1 MHAAAGAARAS
12 DSTSA
17 SRDEDGA
24 EAEPWCALE
33 DVDRHENALPK
44 AQCEFFHSILDEMAS
59 GERPPFAE
67 WRRLDVEPDDEACGE
82 CFDADDFQR
91 MPIDFWSPEG
101 RWGRSRGVKTPCINH
116 GWAHA
121 AFTKLG
127 EWRQR
132 RAKGRVSDR
141 GLAGQRVT
149 CTECK
154 KERRRLKELLLAARS
169 QDANAPGIPV
179 LQEKLKAT
187 PYRFSR
193 QPISAKLDDRSRLS
207 ERFRQM
213 IRLQQRIHDS
223 QND

>member
-1 MHAAAGAARAS
+1 VHAAAGAARAS

-91 MPIDFWSPEG
+91 MQFIVFHPIQLAS
-101 RWGRSRGVKTPCINH
+101 SVIN
-116 GWAHA
+116 
-121 AFTKLG
+121 
-127 EWRQR
+127 Q
-132 RAKGRVSDR
+132 
-141 GLAGQRVT
+141 
-149 CTECK
+149 
-154 KERRRLKELLLAARS
+154 
-169 QDANAPGIPV
+169 V
-179 LQEKLKAT
+179 LSINNCA
-187 PYRFSR
+187 
-193 QPISAKLDDRSRLS
+193 
-207 ERFRQM
+207 
-213 IRLQQRIHDS
+213 
-223 QND
+223 